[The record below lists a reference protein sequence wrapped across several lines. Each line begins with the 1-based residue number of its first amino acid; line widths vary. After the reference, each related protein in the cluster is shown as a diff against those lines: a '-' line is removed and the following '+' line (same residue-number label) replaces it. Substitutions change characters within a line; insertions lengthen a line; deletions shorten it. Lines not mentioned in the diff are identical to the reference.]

1 VDEMDDCR
9 FVIYLYLCSQNE
21 VSNKQIMMIYDENKD
36 TKRLK
41 SGKKM

>member
-1 VDEMDDCR
+1 MT
-9 FVIYLYLCSQNE
+9 IYE
-21 VSNKQIMMIYDENKD
+21 ENND